1 MDSTAIEQFL
11 ARAKEAADLI
21 SESVSRNSRVLAI
34 THYDADGLSS
44 AGIVAAMLTRAKARY
59 QLRVVTELQ
68 DVDFQ
73 ERYKEIAPD
82 VVLFADIGSGYM
94 ELINRHLPES
104 RVVIMDHHPPSQAA
118 PKNVVQVN
126 PHEFGIDGATQISS
140 SGVTYYV
147 ARALSSANKD
157 LAVPAIVGALGDM
170 QDKNSERK
178 LGGLNTQIVQDGEE
192 GGFVKSEFD
201 LILYGRETRPVH
213 KALAFTTTPFLPGL
227 SGEEDSCLALLT
239 KAGISL
245 KLGERWRTCSD
256 LTKEEKQKLLGGI
269 IEHLV
274 ANGFQGNLAM
284 NLIGTTYSFP
294 HEEPQTFLRDA
305 REYAT
310 ALNACGRMSKAG
322 LGVGLCM
329 GDRSEI
335 VGEVQEVM
343 ATYRKTLADYM
354 RWIFETKDAVAE
366 LNLLAAV
373 RGEKM
378 IAENMTGA
386 LSTILSSAGHLRPE
400 KATVVVARSSA
411 GGFKFSARAPDAL
424 VRRGMNLGVAL
435 HELASG
441 YSGFGGGHNVA
452 AGAHIF
458 DDRVDEFLE
467 KLDALLQK
475 QVNPT

>member
-1 MDSTAIEQFL
+1 
-11 ARAKEAADLI
+11 
-21 SESVSRNSRVLAI
+21 
-34 THYDADGLSS
+34 
-44 AGIVAAMLTRAKARY
+44 VAALLTRARARY
-59 QLRVVTELQ
+59 HLRVVTELQ
-68 DVDFQ
+68 DIDFE
-73 ERYKEIAPD
+73 ERFKEIAPD
-82 VVLFADIGSGYM
+82 LVLFADIGSGYM
-94 ELINRHLPES
+94 ELIDKHLLQS
-104 RVVIMDHHPPSQAA
+104 SVVIMDHHPPSQT
-118 PKNVVQVN
+118 PPRNTLQVN
-126 PHEFGIDGATQISS
+126 PHDFGIDGATQVSS
-140 SGVTYYV
+140 SGVAYFV
-147 ARALSSANKD
+147 ARALSPANKD
-157 LAVPAIVGALGDM
+157 LTVPAIVGALGDM

-178 LGGLNTQIVQDGEE
+178 LSGLNTQIVRDGEDA
-192 GGFVKSEFD
+192 GFVKSEFD

-213 KALAFTTTPFLPGL
+213 KALAYTTTPFLPGL
-227 SGEEDSCLALLT
+227 SGEEDNCLALVT

-245 KLGERWRTCSD
+245 KVGERWRTCSD
-256 LTKEEKQKLLGGI
+256 LTKEEKQKLLGAI

-274 ANGFQGNLAM
+274 ARGFQGNLAM

-294 HEEPQTFLRDA
+294 DEEPQTFLRDA

-343 ATYRKTLADYM
+343 VTYRKTLADYM
-354 RWIFETKDAVAE
+354 RWIFETKDVITE

-373 RGEKM
+373 RGEKT

-400 KATVVVARSSA
+400 KATVVIAQSSA
-411 GGFKFSARAPDAL
+411 GGFKFSARAPDTL
-424 VRRGMNLGVAL
+424 LRRGVNLGTAL
-435 HELASG
+435 HEVASG

-458 DDRVDEFLE
+458 DNRVDEFLE

-475 QVNPT
+475 QVNRN